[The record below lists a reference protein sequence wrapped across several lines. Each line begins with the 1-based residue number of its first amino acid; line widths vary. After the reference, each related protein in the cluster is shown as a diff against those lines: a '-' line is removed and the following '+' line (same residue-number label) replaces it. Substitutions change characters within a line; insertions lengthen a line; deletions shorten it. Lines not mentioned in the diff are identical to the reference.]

1 MDDRRGGGR
10 EAGSEKILT
19 VVGTREVSGR
29 RQSSRLVLLRRDN
42 ERVRKMT
49 RCGTSANGGVE
60 MEPGEDVAG

>member
-1 MDDRRGGGR
+1 MDDRRGGSR
-10 EAGSEKILT
+10 EAGSEKILA
-19 VVGTREVSGR
+19 VVGARGVSGR
-29 RQSSRLVLLRRDN
+29 GQSSRLVLLRRDN